1 MNNNH
6 SSTLNNRYDGQ
17 RIFNARK
24 DGYSFDVFSD
34 TWELDYKNY
43 LYLDWMNELDINV
56 ETYLDLRLA
65 IAHAAKHCAYSSL
78 NTYVSA
84 VKSIVAYLNIYDF
97 QAWWLTL
104 DNYKK
109 TAKKCLTALCHPR
122 NGYASTILQPL
133 YDAIKNENLGTQNM
147 IKGILD
153 PKTGAYSEVEH
164 DNILESLRI
173 ETLRV
178 FEGEI
183 LSQKTFTALRN
194 IIGSQ
199 LLAAL
204 IRRPTQLVQIKWC
217 DICNRSPAPA

>member
-1 MNNNH
+1 MIKLKPKHKLCPFCRSIINNGECVNC
-6 SSTLNNRYDGQ
+6 GW
-17 RIFNARK
+17 K
-24 DGYSFDVFSD
+24 SD
-34 TWELDYKNY
+34 
-43 LYLDWMNELDINV
+43 
-56 ETYLDLRLA
+56 
-65 IAHAAKHCAYSSL
+65 
-78 NTYVSA
+78 
-84 VKSIVAYLNIYDF
+84 VAYLNIYDF

-109 TAKKCLTALCHPR
+109 TARKCLTALCHPR

-173 ETLRV
+173 ETLQA

-183 LSQKTFTALRN
+183 LSQKTFTGLRN
-194 IIGSQ
+194 IMGSQ

-217 DICNRSPAPA
+217 DILRVGQMFESHQLPVS